1 MNGIVARIRA
11 SVSSRCQVSRCRGD
25 GCEVSMKDA
34 PTSRVVINLDC
45 AELQLGGGPRCD
57 YVAAFDYSHA
67 TRIATIELKSG
78 SFRATDV
85 VRQLQGGARF
95 AESSLPAVDAKHFV
109 PVLARGKRVHAAQ
122 MRELRR
128 QHIEYRGTLH
138 QIVLIRCGGKMVDAF
153 GP

>member
-1 MNGIVARIRA
+1 
-11 SVSSRCQVSRCRGD
+11 
-25 GCEVSMKDA
+25 MKDA

-45 AELQLGGGPRCD
+45 SDLKLGGAPRCD
-57 YVAAFDYSHA
+57 YVAILDYGHA
-67 TRIATIELKSG
+67 TRIAAIELKSG
-78 SFRATDV
+78 SFKAAGV
-85 VRQLQGGARF
+85 AGQLQGGARF

-109 PVLARGKRVHAAQ
+109 PVLARGKRIHAAQ